1 MKTAVAKKETVKHDW
16 YIVDATNQVL
26 GRLASRIAVRLR
38 GKHNPMYT
46 PHLDMGDFIVVV
58 NAEKIALTGKKWDDK
73 IYYRHSG
80 FMGGLKAATAKELLK
95 KRAENLLF
103 LAVKR
108 MLPKN
113 SLGRQLIT
121 KLKIYTG
128 AQHPHAAQKPE
139 TLTL

>member
-1 MKTAVAKKETVKHDW
+1 
-16 YIVDATNQVL
+16 
-26 GRLASRIAVRLR
+26 
-38 GKHNPMYT
+38 
-46 PHLDMGDFIVVV
+46 MGDFIVVV

-121 KLKIYTG
+121 KSKIYTG
-128 AQHPHAAQKPE
+128 PQHPPAAQKPE
-139 TLTL
+139 TLNL

>member
-1 MKTAVAKKETVKHDW
+1 MKTAVAKKETIKHDW

-58 NAEKIALTGKKWDDK
+58 NADKIALTGKKWDDK

-121 KLKIYTG
+121 KLKIYVG